1 MRAIYKWSSILA
13 LWVLAM
19 VPASA
24 ETLHAGM
31 SGDDVTAL
39 QNSLVAAGYLAR
51 TVDGD
56 YGSTTKEAVYLFQK
70 DKGLTANGIA
80 DDATREAIRSA
91 EGEGYRNGGG
101 VVYAEGNRG
110 DVISDMQQR
119 LKAAGSLKGDIDG
132 VYGGDTVKAV
142 KDFQKSRGFPV
153 SGAIDE
159 VTYSALREIS
169 AGTPAPVVS
178 SGGESYGVGDRGS
191 DVKTIQRKLK
201 RLGYLDGEADGIYGG
216 QTEDAVTA
224 FQKEQGI
231 SVTGGVNGETRTKL
245 NEAYVAQTGDYIL
258 SEGARGKRVIHLQNQ
273 LLLHGYDPG
282 VVDGVFGAGTADAIR
297 RLQNETGLETT
308 GVADEDVWDALDNAP
323 YFRGRYTKTYHM
335 RSTAYTPY
343 DGGGEGHTALGGFA
357 GKGHAAVDPNVI
369 PLGSIVFIEGYGYAI
384 CDDIGGAIHGNII
397 DVGVDTLEQAYRWGT
412 KSRVKVYLVR

>member
-153 SGAIDE
+153 SGVIDE
-159 VTYSALREIS
+159 VTYSALREIG
-169 AGTPAPVVS
+169 AETPPAAS
-178 SGGESYGVGDRGS
+178 SSTESYGVGDRGS
-191 DVKTIQRKLK
+191 DVKTIQQKLK

-224 FQKEQGI
+224 FQKEQGL
-231 SVTGGVNGETRTKL
+231 SVTGGVNSATRTKL
-245 NEAYVAQTGDYIL
+245 NEVYVAQTGDYIL
-258 SEGARGKRVIHLQNQ
+258 SEGARGKRVIRLQNQ

-297 RLQNETGLETT
+297 KLQDEAGLELT

-323 YFRGRYTKTYHM
+323 YFRGKYTKTYHM

-397 DVGVDTLEQAYRWGT
+397 DVGVDNLEQAYQWGT

>member
-13 LWVLAM
+13 LWILAM

-31 SGDDVTAL
+31 SGDAVTAL
-39 QNSLVAAGYLAR
+39 QNYLVAAGYLAR

-70 DKGLTANGIA
+70 DKGLTATGEA
-80 DDATREAIRSA
+80 DDATRDAIRRA
-91 EGEGYRNGGG
+91 EGAGYRNGGG

-119 LKAAGSLKGDIDG
+119 LQEAGSLKGDIDG

-142 KDFQKSRGFPV
+142 KDFQRSRGFPV

-159 VTYSALREIS
+159 VTYRALRDIS

-178 SGGESYGVGDRGS
+178 SGGESYGDSGS

-201 RLGYLDGEADGIYGG
+201 RLGYLEGEADGIYGG

-224 FQKEQGI
+224 FQKEQGL
-231 SVTGGVNGETRTKL
+231 SVTGGVNSATRTKL
-245 NEAYVAQTGDYIL
+245 NEVYVAQTGDYIL

-297 RLQNETGLETT
+297 RLQDETGLETT

-323 YFRGRYTKTYHM
+323 YFRGKYTKTYHM

-357 GKGHAAVDPNVI
+357 GKGHAAVDPSVI

-397 DVGVDTLEQAYRWGT
+397 DVGVDTLAQAYQWGT

>member
-153 SGAIDE
+153 SGVIDE
-159 VTYSALREIS
+159 VTYSALREIG
-169 AGTPAPVVS
+169 AETPPAAS
-178 SGGESYGVGDRGS
+178 SSTESYGVGDRGS

-224 FQKEQGI
+224 FQKEQGL
-231 SVTGGVNGETRTKL
+231 SVTGGVNSATRTKL

-258 SEGARGKRVIHLQNQ
+258 SEGARGKRVIRLQNQ

-297 RLQNETGLETT
+297 KLQDEAGLELT

-397 DVGVDTLEQAYRWGT
+397 DVGVDNLEQAYQWGT
-412 KSRVKVYLVR
+412 KSRVKVYFVR

>member
-1 MRAIYKWSSILA
+1 M
-13 LWVLAM
+13 
-19 VPASA
+19 
-24 ETLHAGM
+24 
-31 SGDDVTAL
+31 
-39 QNSLVAAGYLAR
+39 
-51 TVDGD
+51 
-56 YGSTTKEAVYLFQK
+56 
-70 DKGLTANGIA
+70 
-80 DDATREAIRSA
+80 
-91 EGEGYRNGGG
+91 
-101 VVYAEGNRG
+101 YAEGNRG

-119 LKAAGSLKGDIDG
+119 LQEAGSLKGDIDG

-142 KDFQKSRGFPV
+142 KDFQRSRGFPV

-159 VTYSALREIS
+159 VTYRALRDIN
-169 AGTPAPVVS
+169 AGTPAPAVS
-178 SGGESYGVGDRGS
+178 SGGESYGVGDRGN

-201 RLGYLDGEADGIYGG
+201 RLGYLEGEADGIYGG

-231 SVTGGVNGETRTKL
+231 SVTGGVNSETRTKL
-245 NEAYVAQTGDYIL
+245 NEVYVAQTGDYIL

-297 RLQNETGLETT
+297 RLQDETGLETT

-323 YFRGRYTKTYHM
+323 YFRGKYTKTYHM

-357 GKGHAAVDPNVI
+357 GKGHAAVDPSVI

-397 DVGVDTLEQAYRWGT
+397 DVGVDTLAQAYQWGT

>member
-1 MRAIYKWSSILA
+1 MRAIYKWSSVLA
-13 LWVLAM
+13 LWILAM

-31 SGDDVTAL
+31 SGDAVTAL

-70 DKGLTANGIA
+70 DKGLTATGEA
-80 DDATREAIRSA
+80 DDATRDAIRRA
-91 EGEGYRNGGG
+91 EGAGYRNGGG

-142 KDFQKSRGFPV
+142 KDFQRSRGFPV

-159 VTYSALREIS
+159 VTYRALRDIS
-169 AGTPAPVVS
+169 AGTPAPVGS

-224 FQKEQGI
+224 FQKEQGL
-231 SVTGGVNGETRTKL
+231 SVTGGVNSATRTKL
-245 NEAYVAQTGDYIL
+245 NEVYVAQTGDYIL

-297 RLQNETGLETT
+297 RLQDETGLETT

-323 YFRGRYTKTYHM
+323 YFRGKYTKTYHM

-357 GKGHAAVDPNVI
+357 GKGHAAVDPSVI

-397 DVGVDTLEQAYRWGT
+397 DVGVDTLAQAYQWGT

>member
-119 LKAAGSLKGDIDG
+119 LKAADSLKGDIDG

-153 SGAIDE
+153 SGVIDE
-159 VTYSALREIS
+159 VTYSALREIG
-169 AGTPAPVVS
+169 AETPPAAS
-178 SGGESYGVGDRGS
+178 SSTESYGVGDRGS

-201 RLGYLDGEADGIYGG
+201 RLGYLEGEADGIYGG

-224 FQKEQGI
+224 FQKEQGLF
-231 SVTGGVNGETRTKL
+231 VTGGVNSATRTKL

-258 SEGARGKRVIHLQNQ
+258 SEGARGKRVIRLQNQ

-297 RLQNETGLETT
+297 KLQDEAGLELT

-397 DVGVDTLEQAYRWGT
+397 DVGVDNLEQAYQWGT

>member
-13 LWVLAM
+13 LWILAM

-31 SGDDVTAL
+31 SGDAVTAL

-70 DKGLTANGIA
+70 DKGLTATGEA
-80 DDATREAIRSA
+80 DDATRDAIRRA
-91 EGEGYRNGGG
+91 EGAGYRNGGG
-101 VVYAEGNRG
+101 VVYAEGN
-110 DVISDMQQR
+110 VISDMQQR
-119 LKAAGSLKGDIDG
+119 LQEAGSLKGNIDG

-142 KDFQKSRGFPV
+142 KDFQRSRGFPV

-159 VTYSALREIS
+159 VTYHALRDIS

-178 SGGESYGVGDRGS
+178 SGGESYGVGDSGS

-201 RLGYLDGEADGIYGG
+201 RLGYLEGEADGIYGG

-231 SVTGGVNGETRTKL
+231 PVTGGVNSVTRAKL
-245 NEAYVAQTGDYIL
+245 NEVYVAQTGDYIL

-297 RLQNETGLETT
+297 RLQDETGLETT

-323 YFRGRYTKTYHM
+323 YFRGKYMKTYHM

-357 GKGHAAVDPNVI
+357 GKGHAAVDPSVI

-397 DVGVDTLEQAYRWGT
+397 DVGVDTLAQAYQWGT

>member
-31 SGDDVTAL
+31 SGDDVTVL

-70 DKGLTANGIA
+70 DKGMKATGVA

-110 DVISDMQQR
+110 DMISDMQQR

-159 VTYSALREIS
+159 VTYSALRDVHVLTSPPLLSS
-169 AGTPAPVVS
+169 A
-178 SGGESYGVGDRGS
+178 GESYGVGDRGS

-224 FQKEQGI
+224 FQKEQGL
-231 SVTGGVNGETRTKL
+231 SVTGGVNSATRTKL
-245 NEAYVAQTGDYIL
+245 NEVYEEQTVGDTL
-258 SEGARGKRVIHLQNQ
+258 SVGAKGKKVIRLQNQ

-282 VVDGVFGAGTADAIR
+282 VTDGVFGAGTANAIR
-297 RLQNETGLETT
+297 ELQDDTGLAVT
-308 GVADEDVWDALDNAP
+308 GVADEDVWDALENTP
-323 YFRGRYTKTYHM
+323 YFRGKYKKTYHM

-384 CDDIGGAIHGNII
+384 CDDIGGAIHGNVI
-397 DVGVDTLEQAYRWGT
+397 DVGVDTLEQAYQWGT
-412 KSRVKVYLVR
+412 KSRINVYLVR

>member
-1 MRAIYKWSSILA
+1 MRAIYKWSSVLA
-13 LWVLAM
+13 LWILAM
-19 VPASA
+19 VPSSA

-31 SGDDVTAL
+31 SGDAVTAL

-70 DKGLTANGIA
+70 DKGLSATGEA
-80 DDATREAIRSA
+80 DDATRDAIRRA
-91 EGEGYRNGGG
+91 EGAGYRNGGG

-119 LKAAGSLKGDIDG
+119 LQEAGSLKGDIDG

-142 KDFQKSRGFPV
+142 KDFQRSRGFPV

-159 VTYSALREIS
+159 VTYRALRDIS
-169 AGTPAPVVS
+169 AGTPAVS
-178 SGGESYGVGDRGS
+178 SGGESYGVGDRGN

-231 SVTGGVNGETRTKL
+231 SVTGGVNSETRTKL
-245 NEAYVAQTGDYIL
+245 NKVYVAQTGDYIL

-297 RLQNETGLETT
+297 RLQDETGLETT

-323 YFRGRYTKTYHM
+323 YFRGKYTKTYHM

-357 GKGHAAVDPNVI
+357 GKGHAAVDPSVI

-397 DVGVDTLEQAYRWGT
+397 DVGVDTLAQAYQWGT

>member
-1 MRAIYKWSSILA
+1 M
-13 LWVLAM
+13 
-19 VPASA
+19 
-24 ETLHAGM
+24 
-31 SGDDVTAL
+31 
-39 QNSLVAAGYLAR
+39 
-51 TVDGD
+51 
-56 YGSTTKEAVYLFQK
+56 
-70 DKGLTANGIA
+70 
-80 DDATREAIRSA
+80 
-91 EGEGYRNGGG
+91 
-101 VVYAEGNRG
+101 YAEGNRG

-132 VYGGDTVKAV
+132 VYGEDTVKAV
-142 KDFQKSRGFPV
+142 KDFQRSRGFPV

-159 VTYSALREIS
+159 VTYSALQDIS
-169 AGTPAPVVS
+169 AGTPAPAAS
-178 SGGESYGVGDRGS
+178 SSGESYGVGDRGN

-231 SVTGGVNGETRTKL
+231 SVTGGVNSVTRTKL

-258 SEGARGKRVIHLQNQ
+258 SEGARGKRVIRLQNQ

-282 VVDGVFGAGTADAIR
+282 VVDGVFGAGTADAIC
-297 RLQNETGLETT
+297 RLQDETGLAST

-323 YFRGRYTKTYHM
+323 YFRGKYTKTYHM

-343 DGGGEGHTALGGFA
+343 DGGGEGRTALGGFA
-357 GKGHAAVDPNVI
+357 GKGHAAVDPRVI

-384 CDDIGGAIHGNII
+384 CDDIGGAIHGNVI
-397 DVGVDTLEQAYRWGT
+397 DVGVDTLEQAYQWGT
-412 KSRVKVYLVR
+412 KSRVTVYLVR

>member
-1 MRAIYKWSSILA
+1 MRAIYRWSSILA
-13 LWVLAM
+13 LWILAM

-31 SGDDVTAL
+31 SGDAVTAL
-39 QNSLVAAGYLAR
+39 QNSLVVAGYLAR

-70 DKGLTANGIA
+70 DKGLTATGEA
-80 DDATREAIRSA
+80 DDATRDAIRRA
-91 EGEGYRNGGG
+91 EGASYRNGGG

-119 LKAAGSLKGDIDG
+119 LQEAGSLKGDIDG

-142 KDFQKSRGFPV
+142 KDFQRSRGFPV

-159 VTYSALREIS
+159 VTYRALRDIS
-169 AGTPAPVVS
+169 AGTSEPAVS
-178 SGGESYGVGDRGS
+178 SGGESYGDSGS

-224 FQKEQGI
+224 FQKEQGL
-231 SVTGGVNGETRTKL
+231 SVTGGVNSATRTKL
-245 NEAYVAQTGDYIL
+245 NEVYVAQTGDYIL
-258 SEGARGKRVIHLQNQ
+258 SEGARGKRVIRLQNQ
-273 LLLHGYDPG
+273 LLLHGYNPG

-297 RLQNETGLETT
+297 RLQDETGLETT

-323 YFRGRYTKTYHM
+323 YFRGKYTKTYHM

-384 CDDIGGAIHGNII
+384 CDDIGGAIHGNVI
-397 DVGVDTLEQAYRWGT
+397 DVGVDTLEQAYQWGT

>member
-1 MRAIYKWSSILA
+1 MRAIYKWSSVLA
-13 LWVLAM
+13 LWILAM

-31 SGDDVTAL
+31 SGDAVTAL

-70 DKGLTANGIA
+70 DKGLSATGEA
-80 DDATREAIRSA
+80 DDATRDAIRRA
-91 EGEGYRNGGG
+91 EGAGYRNGG

-142 KDFQKSRGFPV
+142 KDFQRSRGFPV

-159 VTYSALREIS
+159 VTYRALRDIS
-169 AGTPAPVVS
+169 AGTPAPAVS
-178 SGGESYGVGDRGS
+178 SGGESYGVGDRGN

-201 RLGYLDGEADGIYGG
+201 RLGYLEGEADGIYGG

-231 SVTGGVNGETRTKL
+231 SVTGGVNSETRTKL
-245 NEAYVAQTGDYIL
+245 NEVYVAQTGDYIL

-297 RLQNETGLETT
+297 MLQDETGLETT

-323 YFRGRYTKTYHM
+323 YFRGKYTKTYHM

-357 GKGHAAVDPNVI
+357 GKGHAAVDPSVI

-397 DVGVDTLEQAYRWGT
+397 DVGVDTLAQAYQWGT

>member
-13 LWVLAM
+13 LWILAM

-153 SGAIDE
+153 SGVIDE
-159 VTYSALREIS
+159 VTYSALREI
-169 AGTPAPVVS
+169 GVETPPAPS
-178 SGGESYGVGDRGS
+178 SSTESYGVGDRGS

-201 RLGYLDGEADGIYGG
+201 RLGYLEGEADGIYGG

-224 FQKEQGI
+224 FQKEQGLF
-231 SVTGGVNGETRTKL
+231 VTGGVNSATRTKL

-258 SEGARGKRVIHLQNQ
+258 SEGARGKRVIRLQNQ

-297 RLQNETGLETT
+297 KLQDEAGLELT

-397 DVGVDTLEQAYRWGT
+397 DVGVDNLEQAYQWGT

>member
-132 VYGGDTVKAV
+132 IYGGDTVKAV
-142 KDFQKSRGFPV
+142 KEFQRSRGFPV
-153 SGAIDE
+153 SGVIDE
-159 VTYSALREIS
+159 VTYSALREIG
-169 AGTPAPVVS
+169 AETPPAAS
-178 SGGESYGVGDRGS
+178 SSTESYGVGDRGS
-191 DVKTIQRKLK
+191 DVKTIQQKLK

-224 FQKEQGI
+224 FQKEQGL
-231 SVTGGVNGETRTKL
+231 SVTGGVNSATRTKL
-245 NEAYVAQTGDYIL
+245 NEVYVAQTGDYIL
-258 SEGARGKRVIHLQNQ
+258 SEGARGKRVIRLQNQ

-297 RLQNETGLETT
+297 RLQDETDLETT

-397 DVGVDTLEQAYRWGT
+397 DVGVDNLEQAYQWGT

>member
-1 MRAIYKWSSILA
+1 MRAIYKWSSVLA
-13 LWVLAM
+13 LWILAM

-31 SGDDVTAL
+31 SGDAVTAL

-70 DKGLTANGIA
+70 DKGLTATGEA
-80 DDATREAIRSA
+80 DDATRDAIRRA
-91 EGEGYRNGGG
+91 EGAGYRNGGG
-101 VVYAEGNRG
+101 VYAEGNRG

-142 KDFQKSRGFPV
+142 KDFQRSRGFPV

-159 VTYSALREIS
+159 VTYSALRDIS

-224 FQKEQGI
+224 FQKEQGL
-231 SVTGGVNGETRTKL
+231 SVTGGVNSVTRTKL
-245 NEAYVAQTGDYIL
+245 NEVYVAQTGDYIL

-297 RLQNETGLETT
+297 RLQDETGLETT

-323 YFRGRYTKTYHM
+323 YFRGKYTKTYHM

-357 GKGHAAVDPNVI
+357 GKGHAAVDPSVI

-397 DVGVDTLEQAYRWGT
+397 DVGVDTLAQAYQWGT

>member
-13 LWVLAM
+13 LWILAM

-31 SGDDVTAL
+31 SGDAVTAL

-70 DKGLTANGIA
+70 DKGLTATGEA
-80 DDATREAIRSA
+80 DDATRDAIRRA
-91 EGEGYRNGGG
+91 EGAGYRNGGG

-110 DVISDMQQR
+110 DVQQR
-119 LKAAGSLKGDIDG
+119 LQEAGSLKGDIDG
-132 VYGGDTVKAV
+132 IYGGDTVKAV
-142 KDFQKSRGFPV
+142 KDFQRSRGFPV

-159 VTYSALREIS
+159 VTYRALRDIS

-201 RLGYLDGEADGIYGG
+201 RLGYLEGEADGIYGG

-231 SVTGGVNGETRTKL
+231 SVTGGVNSETRTKL
-245 NEAYVAQTGDYIL
+245 NEVYVAQTGDYIL

-282 VVDGVFGAGTADAIR
+282 AVDGVFGAGTADAIR
-297 RLQNETGLETT
+297 RLQDETGLETT
-308 GVADEDVWDALDNAP
+308 GMADEDVWDALDNAP
-323 YFRGRYTKTYHM
+323 YFRGKYTKTYHM

-357 GKGHAAVDPNVI
+357 GKGHAAVDPSVI

-397 DVGVDTLEQAYRWGT
+397 DVGVDTLAQAYQWGT

>member
-119 LKAAGSLKGDIDG
+119 LKAADSLKGDIDG

-153 SGAIDE
+153 SGVIDE
-159 VTYSALREIS
+159 VTYSALREIG
-169 AGTPAPVVS
+169 AETPPAPS
-178 SGGESYGVGDRGS
+178 SSTESYGVGDRGS

-201 RLGYLDGEADGIYGG
+201 RLGYLEGEADGIYGG

-224 FQKEQGI
+224 FQKEQGLF
-231 SVTGGVNGETRTKL
+231 VTGGVNSATRTKL

-258 SEGARGKRVIHLQNQ
+258 SEGARGKRVIRLQNQ

-297 RLQNETGLETT
+297 KLQDEAGLELT

-397 DVGVDTLEQAYRWGT
+397 DVGVDNLEQAYQWGT

>member
-1 MRAIYKWSSILA
+1 MRAIYKWSSVLA
-13 LWVLAM
+13 LWILAM

-31 SGDDVTAL
+31 SGDAVTAL

-70 DKGLTANGIA
+70 DKGLSATGEA
-80 DDATREAIRSA
+80 DDATRDAIRRA
-91 EGEGYRNGGG
+91 EGAGYRNGGG

-142 KDFQKSRGFPV
+142 KDFQRSRGFPV

-159 VTYSALREIS
+159 VTYSALRDIS

-231 SVTGGVNGETRTKL
+231 PIMGGVNSETRTKL
-245 NEAYVAQTGDYIL
+245 NEVYVAQTGDYTL
-258 SEGARGKRVIHLQNQ
+258 SEGARGKRVIH
-273 LLLHGYDPG
+273 LLHGYDPG

-297 RLQNETGLETT
+297 RLQDETGLETT

-323 YFRGRYTKTYHM
+323 YFRGKYTKTYHM

-357 GKGHAAVDPNVI
+357 GKGHAAVDPSVI

-397 DVGVDTLEQAYRWGT
+397 DVGVDTLAQAYQWGT